1 MNRRKF
7 LAGSGGA
14 VLAGLP
20 ALLPAA
26 PAAAQ
31 TSDARARI
39 VIAGAGAAG
48 LAMASR
54 LRRGMPNATITV
66 IDAKKEHHFQPGF
79 TLVGAGLWSPGH
91 VTERNADYMPR
102 GVDWVEEA
110 VAEFDPDA
118 NAVVTMSG
126 RRIDYDFLIV
136 ATGLKLDYTAIEG
149 MDAGLIGKEGIA
161 SIYAGPA
168 EAAAS
173 AAAIDRFLAA
183 GGVGL
188 FGRPAGEMKCAGA
201 PLKITFITDDKAR
214 RQGRRGAVELVYNAH
229 GPAVFAVPPVND
241 KVKEM
246 FSERGVAVNYGHV
259 LKAIDPG
266 AKNATYR
273 TESGDVTL
281 DYDFIHVVPPM
292 RAPDAVRNSPL
303 PWQEGNLAADGWV
316 EADKPTLRHPRYAN
330 VFSVGDIAG
339 VPRGKT
345 AASVKWQVPVVADNL
360 AAETAGR
367 TPQASYNGYTSCPM
381 VTGYGKAMLIE
392 FDYDGTLIPSFPFI
406 DPLKELW
413 VSWLIEE
420 KGLLG
425 AYRAMLRGRA

>member
-1 MNRRKF
+1 MKRREF
-7 LAGSGGA
+7 LLGGGAIALAGMAAGQA
-14 VLAGLP
+14 V
-20 ALLPAA
+20 
-26 PAAAQ
+26 AQ
-31 TSDARARI
+31 TSDTRAKI

-48 LAMASR
+48 LSLASR
-54 LRRGMPNATITV
+54 LRRGMPNATITI

-79 TLVGAGLWSPGH
+79 TLVGAGLWSPGQ
-91 VTERNADYMPR
+91 VTERNVDYMPR
-102 GVDWVEEA
+102 GVEWIEEA

-118 NAVVTMSG
+118 NAVITSSG
-126 RRIDYDFLIV
+126 RRFDYDFLML

-149 MDAGLIGKEGIA
+149 MDASLIGKEGIA
-161 SIYAGPA
+161 SIYAGPN

-173 AAAIDRFLAA
+173 AAAIDRFIAA

-201 PLKITFITDDKAR
+201 PLKITFVTDDKAR
-214 RQGRRGAVELVYNAH
+214 RNGRRGAVELVYNAH

-241 KVKEM
+241 RVKEM
-246 FSERGVAVNYGHV
+246 FAGRGIAVNYGHV

-266 AKNATYR
+266 AKRATYR
-273 TESGDVTL
+273 TEGGDVTL

-292 RAPDAVRNSPL
+292 RAPDAVKASPL

-316 EADKPTLRHPRYAN
+316 EADKATLRHPRYPN

-345 AASVKWQVPVVADNL
+345 AASVKWQVPVVVNNL
-360 AAETAGR
+360 VAETAGR
-367 TPQASYNGYTSCPM
+367 TPSSTYNGYTSCPM
-381 VTGYGKAMLIE
+381 VTGVGRAMLIE

>member
-1 MNRRKF
+1 MKRREF
-7 LAGSGGA
+7 LIGTGA
-14 VLAGLP
+14 VALAGLSIGR
-20 ALLPAA
+20 AT
-26 PAAAQ
+26 AQ
-31 TSDARARI
+31 TSAAKARI

-48 LAMASR
+48 LALASR
-54 LRRGMPNATITV
+54 LRRGMPNATIII

-79 TLVGAGLWSPGH
+79 TLVGAGLWSPEQ
-91 VTERNADYMPR
+91 VTSRNGDFILS
-102 GVDWVEEA
+102 GVEWIEEA
-110 VAEFDPDA
+110 VAEFDPEA
-118 NAVVTMSG
+118 NAVLTTSG
-126 RRIDYDFLIV
+126 KRIDYDFLMV

-149 MDAGLIGKEGIA
+149 METSLIGKEGIA
-161 SIYAGPA
+161 SIYAGPN
-168 EAAAS
+168 EAAVS
-173 AAAIDRFLAA
+173 AAAIDRFIET

-214 RQGRRGAVELVYNAH
+214 RQGRRGAVKLVYNAH
-229 GPAVFAVPPVND
+229 NPAVFAVPPVNE

-246 FSERGVAVNYGHV
+246 FADRNVEVNYSHV

-266 AKNATYR
+266 AKTATYQ
-273 TESGDVTL
+273 TETGAVTL
-281 DYDFIHVVPPM
+281 DYDFLHVVPPM

-316 EADKPTLRHPRYAN
+316 EAERATLRHPRFPN
-330 VFSVGDIAG
+330 VFAVGDIAG

-345 AASVKWQVPVVADNL
+345 AASVKWQVPVVVENL
-360 AAETAGR
+360 IAETAGR
-367 TPQASYNGYTSCPM
+367 TPAAAYNGYTSCPM
-381 VTGYGKAMLIE
+381 VTGYGRAMLIE
-392 FDYDGTLIPSFPFI
+392 FDYDGTLVPSFPFI
-406 DPLKELW
+406 DPLKEMW